1 MWRWRG
7 RTDEDFSEEIQAN
20 IALDI
25 DRFIAEGMTPADAR
39 AAALR
44 TFGNVTRAQERFYES
59 HRVMWLD
66 DVQRDV
72 RYTLRTLL
80 KTPGFTAI
88 VVLTLALGIGANTA
102 IFSVV
107 NAVLLRPLPYKDADR
122 LVRIFGS
129 VSPGEGSHG
138 PARRVPMVGVSE
150 LPTLRA
156 QAQTLSHVIF
166 YMAMSATLTGRD
178 EAVRLAGNRISPDAF
193 PMLGAH
199 PIIGRTFEAGEA
211 LSGADTVVI
220 LSYASWQR
228 YFDGTRDVL
237 GKGLMLDG
245 RGYSVIGVMAP
256 GFQFPD
262 PQTQFWVPFVPT
274 DFSDIGGAPVAR
286 LKDGVSLQ
294 AATAEVGTI
303 LQQLRAKRPASDGPP
318 GPRFSGYE
326 LVGLQDLLV
335 APVRPA
341 LLVLAGAVGLV
352 LLIACVNVAN
362 LLLARSAGR
371 QREMAVRLAL
381 GAGRSRLV
389 RQALTESVLLA
400 LVGGFAGMGLA
411 YGGVRLLQTLG
422 TGLVRRDVGL
432 GVGLPRLDEIGIDA
446 SVLAFTLGA
455 SVLTGLV
462 FGLAPAIRQSRT
474 GPMDMLREATG
485 SATSGFNLLRHNRM
499 QGLLVVAEIAMTMI
513 LFVGGGLLIHSVVN
527 LSHVAPGYNPTHLLT
542 AQLSLPQG
550 RYPGAQLIAFADNVT
565 AQLQRLPGV
574 RAAGYA
580 WQLPMIRTRQLTV
593 LRTTPEMPTPM
604 PVPPPFDA
612 RQLPQV
618 PDMRV
623 VSREFLKAMGVRLV
637 AGRGF
642 GENDA
647 AGQAQVMLINQTL
660 ARSGFLGEHPI
671 GRQIYAKG
679 PAPWQIVGIVEDV
692 RQFDLDQDP
701 DPQVFIDNRQDP
713 PPQAS
718 RDGYGAAPAPYFA
731 VRTDIEPLSVAS
743 SFRGLVRQ
751 LEPQATVDNIAT
763 MEQLVSNSLSR
774 PRLYAVL
781 LGIFAGVAV
790 ALTVIGIYGVMA
802 YSVAQRI
809 REIGIRMALGAQRAD
824 VIKLVLGQSLV
835 LTAVGVVCGIGG
847 ALGVTRYLDNMLFGL
862 TPFDPLTFIT
872 VSLMFGSVATLAA
885 FVPARR
891 ATTVDPLV
899 ALRCE

>member
-1 MWRWRG
+1 MWRWRR

-20 IALDI
+20 IALDT
-25 DRFIAEGMTPADAR
+25 DRFIAEGMTPAVAR

-44 TFGNVTRAQERFYES
+44 AFGNVTRAQERFYES
-59 HRVMWLD
+59 RRVMWLD
-66 DVQRDV
+66 DVKRDV

-88 VVLTLALGIGANTA
+88 VILTLALGIGANTA

-107 NAVLLRPLPYKDADR
+107 NAVLLRPLPYQDADR

-129 VSPGEGSHG
+129 VSPAEGSHG

-166 YMAMSATLTGRD
+166 YMGMTATLTGRN
-178 EAVRLAGNRISPDAF
+178 EVVR
-193 PMLGAH
+193 
-199 PIIGRTFEAGEA
+199 
-211 LSGADTVVI
+211 

-228 YFDGTRDVL
+228 YFEGTRDVL
-237 GKGLMLDG
+237 GQSLVLDG
-245 RGYSVIGVMAP
+245 RGYSVVGVMAP

-274 DFSDIGGAPVAR
+274 EFSDIGGAPVAR

-294 AATAEVGTI
+294 AATAEVGAI
-303 LQQLRAKRPASDGPP
+303 LQQLRAKRPATDGPG

-362 LLLARSAGR
+362 LLLARTAGR
-371 QREMAVRLAL
+371 RREMAVRLAL
-381 GAGRSRLV
+381 GAGRGRLI
-389 RQALTESVLLA
+389 RQALTESLLLA
-400 LVGGFAGMGLA
+400 LIGGGAGIGLA
-411 YGGVRLLQTLG
+411 HGGVRLLQTLG
-422 TGLVRRDVGL
+422 TGLARRDVGL
-432 GVGLPRLDEIGIDA
+432 GVGLPRLDEIGMDA
-446 SVLAFTLGA
+446 SVLAFTLGT
-455 SVLTGLV
+455 SILTGVL
-462 FGLAPAIRQSRT
+462 FGLAPAIRQSPT
-474 GPMDMLREATG
+474 APMDMLREATG
-485 SATSGFNLLRHNRM
+485 SGTSGFNLLRHHRM

-513 LFVGGGLLIHSVVN
+513 VFVGGGLLIHSVVN
-527 LSHVAPGYNPTHLLT
+527 LS
-542 AQLSLPQG
+542 
-550 RYPGAQLIAFADNVT
+550 
-565 AQLQRLPGV
+565 
-574 RAAGYA
+574 
-580 WQLPMIRTRQLTV
+580 
-593 LRTTPEMPTPM
+593 
-604 PVPPPFDA
+604 
-612 RQLPQV
+612 QV
-618 PDMRV
+618 PDLRV

-660 ARSGFLGEHPI
+660 ARSGFLGQHPI

-692 RQFDLDQDP
+692 RQF
-701 DPQVFIDNRQDP
+701 
-713 PPQAS
+713 
-718 RDGYGAAPAPYFA
+718 
-731 VRTDIEPLSVAS
+731 
-743 SFRGLVRQ
+743 
-751 LEPQATVDNIAT
+751 
-763 MEQLVSNSLSR
+763 
-774 PRLYAVL
+774 
-781 LGIFAGVAV
+781 
-790 ALTVIGIYGVMA
+790 GVMA

-824 VIKLVLGQSLV
+824 VITLVLGQSLV
-835 LTAVGVVCGIGG
+835 LTAVGVVLGIAG

-862 TPFDPLTFIT
+862 TPFDPSTFIT